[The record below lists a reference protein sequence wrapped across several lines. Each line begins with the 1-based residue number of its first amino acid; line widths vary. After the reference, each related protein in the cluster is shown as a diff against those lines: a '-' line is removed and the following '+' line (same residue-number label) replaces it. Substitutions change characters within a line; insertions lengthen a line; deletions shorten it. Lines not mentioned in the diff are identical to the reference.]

1 MPDLRPLGRTGLRVS
16 SLCLGGNVF
25 GWSAD
30 EDASFE
36 VLEAYAAAGGNFVDT
51 ANSYS
56 AWAPGNKGGE
66 SETIIGRWLKGRG
79 DRGEMVIATKCGMQ
93 PKGLKRDQIW
103 REAEGSLRRLDVG
116 CIDLYYAHEDDA
128 DVPLEETLGAF
139 GELVDQGLV
148 TAIGASNYP
157 AARLAEA
164 RRISEDSD
172 LPSYEVLQPRY
183 NLVVRRDY
191 EGPIQ
196 ELCQEEGIAVAPYT
210 PLARGFLTGKY
221 RLDKP
226 IPDSVR
232 ARGVLGYLG
241 DPRALAILAAVDE
254 VAAATDASPA
264 QVALAWL
271 LAKPEIPT
279 VIASATRVGQ
289 LEDLMPASELELSPE
304 QVATLDAAGGP
315 SAGR

>member
-1 MPDLRPLGRTGLRVS
+1 VQTTVPLGRTGLRVS
-16 SLCLGGNVF
+16 PLCLGGNVF
-25 GWSAD
+25 GWSAG

-36 VLEAYAAAGGNFVDT
+36 VLEAYSAAGGNFLDT

-56 AWAPGNKGGE
+56 AWAPGNRGGE
-66 SETIIGRWLKGRG
+66 SETIIGRWLKGRRER
-79 DRGEMVIATKCGMQ
+79 DAVVIATKCGMQ
-93 PKGLKRDQIW
+93 PKGLRRDDVL
-103 REAEGSLRRLDVG
+103 REAEGSLRRLDVDR
-116 CIDLYYAHEDDA
+116 IDLFYAHEDDA

-164 RRISEDSD
+164 RRISEDRG
-172 LPSYEVLQPRY
+172 LPSFEVLQPRY
-183 NLVVRRDY
+183 SLIERRGY
-191 EGPIQ
+191 EGPTQ
-196 ELCQEEGIAVAPYT
+196 ELCREEGIAVTPYT

-241 DPRALAILAAVDE
+241 DPRALAILAAVDA
-254 VAAATDASPA
+254 VAAETGASPA
-264 QVALAWL
+264 QVSLAWL
-271 LAKPEIPT
+271 LAKPEIPS

-289 LEDLMPASELELSPE
+289 LEELLPASDLELSPE
-304 QVATLDAAGGP
+304 QLEALDAAGRTG
-315 SAGR
+315 

>member
-1 MPDLRPLGRTGLRVS
+1 MRDLTPLGRTGLRVS
-16 SLCLGGNVF
+16 PLCLGGNVF

-56 AWAPGNKGGE
+56 AWVPGNRGGE
-66 SETIIGRWLKGRG
+66 SETIIGRWLKGRR
-79 DRGEMVIATKCGMQ
+79 DRDAFVIATKCGMQ
-93 PKGLKRDQIW
+93 PKGLRRDDIL
-103 REAEGSLRRLDVG
+103 REAEGSLRRLDVER
-116 CIDLYYAHEDDA
+116 IDLLYAHEDDA

-164 RRISEDSD
+164 RRVSEDRG
-172 LPSYEVLQPRY
+172 LPAYEVLQPRY
-183 NLVVRRDY
+183 SLIERRDY
-191 EGPIQ
+191 EGPLQ
-196 ELCQEEGIAVAPYT
+196 ELCREEGIAVAPYT

-241 DPRALAILAAVDE
+241 DPRALAILAAVD
-254 VAAATDASPA
+254 AAAAETGASPA

-271 LAKPEIPT
+271 LARPEIPS

-289 LEDLMPASELELSPE
+289 LEELLPASDLELSPE
-304 QVATLDAAGGP
+304 RLAALDAAG
-315 SAGR
+315 